1 LQHKAIARTIFKNAP
16 ILFCDEATSAL
27 DTNTVRARFYA
38 DAVALTTFH
47 LCFCDVNVGTRD
59 FGAPAQTRVRKDN
72 YHDRTQGQFALCLA
86 LSHAVDQLI
95 DGSCCVCMMQLNTV
109 MNADKIVVLSDGVV
123 AESGSHDELLEH
135 NGIYAGMWNMQ
146 HSSEGDVEEATDDRA
161 QG

>member
-1 LQHKAIARTIFKNAP
+1 
-16 ILFCDEATSAL
+16 
-27 DTNTVRARFYA
+27 
-38 DAVALTTFH
+38 
-47 LCFCDVNVGTRD
+47 
-59 FGAPAQTRVRKDN
+59 
-72 YHDRTQGQFALCLA
+72 
-86 LSHAVDQLI
+86 
-95 DGSCCVCMMQLNTV
+95 MMQLNTV